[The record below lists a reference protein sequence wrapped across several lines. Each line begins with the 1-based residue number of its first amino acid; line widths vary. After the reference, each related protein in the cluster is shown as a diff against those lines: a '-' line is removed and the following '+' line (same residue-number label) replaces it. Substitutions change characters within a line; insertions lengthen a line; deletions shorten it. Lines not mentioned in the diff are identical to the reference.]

1 MDEQIG
7 ILLHEVEHAMNPNL
21 SGEAEEFAAD
31 DFAIKNGHG
40 QALKK
45 SLETFV
51 SDFPKEFDKE
61 ITHKR
66 IARIPGQ

>member
-1 MDEQIG
+1 M
-7 ILLHEVEHAMNPNL
+7 LHEVEHAMNPNL
-21 SGEAEEFAAD
+21 SGEAGEFAAD
-31 DFAIKNGHG
+31 DFAIKNG

-66 IARIPGQ
+66 IARIPEQ